1 MNKDI
6 LFIVTVFILIILGI
20 YFVFI
25 NGGLSTNPTFNILNS
40 IKQDTKVNFSSIQKE
55 DFQYKYKSGE
65 NVNIAGMGFSVENIT
80 NDQSDSVRKYFED
93 NGFKIDFF
101 EMGSDLSGISY
112 YSKDKNACRIKISI
126 LTDEQGLPQ
135 AVNKLNVGVVCGVL
149 AK

>member
-6 LFIVTVFILIILGI
+6 LFIFTIFILIILGI

-25 NGGLSTNPTFNILNS
+25 NGGLSSNPAFNILNGL
-40 IKQDTKVNFSSIQKE
+40 KQDTQISFSNIKEENFT
-55 DFQYKYKSGE
+55 YKFESGDQSE
-65 NVNIAGMGFSVENIT
+65 IDGMGFLALNIN
-80 NDQSDSVRKYFED
+80 NDQSDLARKYFED

-112 YSKDKNACRIKISI
+112 HSKDKDACMIKISVLI
-126 LTDEQGLPQ
+126 DEQGLPQ
-135 AVNKLNVGVVCGVL
+135 ATNKLNINVSCGEL